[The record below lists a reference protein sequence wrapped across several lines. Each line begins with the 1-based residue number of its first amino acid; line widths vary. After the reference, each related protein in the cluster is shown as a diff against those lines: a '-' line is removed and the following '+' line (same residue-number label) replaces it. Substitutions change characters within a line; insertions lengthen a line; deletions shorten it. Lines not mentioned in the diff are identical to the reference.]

1 MPDEAPK
8 SRSLPEM
15 PGVLRNRRDSMSEI
29 KKLRDAAVARQFP
42 EAETLRTSGSD
53 IPEDVLKK
61 MQEEGLTPAP
71 SIAPSPLGP
80 EEDEGGPTRLPDLNI
95 QGTPRK

>member
-1 MPDEAPK
+1 MPDESPK
-8 SRSLPEM
+8 SMPEM
-15 PGVLRNRRDSMSEI
+15 PGVLRNRRGQMSDVR
-29 KKLRDAAVARQFP
+29 KLRDAAAARQFP
-42 EAETLRTSGSD
+42 PAETLRTSGSD

-80 EEDEGGPTRLPDLNI
+80 EEDEEGPIRLPDLNI